1 MIFRF
6 LGRPFCVWG
15 RVVCVVSK
23 VYYLLESRPFR
34 VGVFIQI
41 KNGVVNGGE
50 FVIIDVIIFSGKDLD
65 NVLLDLRGVC
75 PNRLKECEINRFPK
89 KFSLERMAQPLNG
102 LLVMEIVDTW
112 FLNRTRQGQ
121 LRAQADIG
129 RSLAVV
135 RMQQSKQQGTV
146 SVG

>member
-1 MIFRF
+1 
-6 LGRPFCVWG
+6 
-15 RVVCVVSK
+15 
-23 VYYLLESRPFR
+23 
-34 VGVFIQI
+34 VFIQI

-50 FVIIDVIIFSGKDLD
+50 FVVIDVIIFSGKDID

-75 PNRLKECEINRFPK
+75 PNRLKECQINRFSK
-89 KFSLERMAQPLNG
+89 KVSLERMPQRFNG

-112 FLNRTRQGQ
+112 LLNRTRQGQ
-121 LRAQADIG
+121 LRAQVDIG

-135 RMQQSKQQGTV
+135 RMQQSTQQGTV

>member
-6 LGRPFCVWG
+6 PGRPVCVWG
-15 RVVCVVSK
+15 RVVCVVNK

-50 FVIIDVIIFSGKDLD
+50 FVIIDVIIFSGEDLN

-75 PNRLKECEINRFPK
+75 PNRLKECEINRFSK
-89 KFSLERMAQPLNG
+89 KKLAWSAWHR
-102 LLVMEIVDTW
+102 
-112 FLNRTRQGQ
+112 
-121 LRAQADIG
+121 
-129 RSLAVV
+129 RS
-135 RMQQSKQQGTV
+135 MDYW
-146 SVG
+146 